1 MCDGNDGSLILLKVL
16 LQPVDRLCIEVVR
29 RFIEQQYVGLLQE
42 QSTESHTTTLAT
54 GEVLHRPIGRRTVER
69 SHGTLKLG
77 VHVPCVCGIDDV
89 LQLSLATHQFL
100 HLVGILVIFRQA
112 KLLID
117 FVVFSQ
123 RIIDVLHA
131 FHHILTNGLRLVKRR
146 ILRQIAHA
154 VAWAPHNIALI
165 LLVESCYDFQKG
177 GLTGTIKTNNTYLCT
192 IEKAEIDV
200 LKHLFL
206 VLLDGLTHS
215 HHREDY
221 FLVIYCCHKFFC
233 LQFFKIKY
241 RPASSGVHRSL
252 LLLVALVTID

>member
-54 GEVLHRPIGRRTVER
+54 GEVLHRPIGRRTIKR

-89 LQLSLATHQFL
+89 LQFSLTIHEAF
-100 HLVGILVIFRQA
+100 HLVGILIVLGQPKLLVDFVIFGQGIVNI
-112 KLLID
+112 LN
-117 FVVFSQ
+117 
-123 RIIDVLHA
+123 A
-131 FHHILTNGLRLVKRR
+131 FHNVLPHGLRIVKRR
-146 ILRQIAHA
+146 VLRQIAHA
-154 VAWAPHNIALI
+154 VAWAPHDIALI

-177 GLTGTIKTNNTYLCT
+177 GLTGTIKTNNAYLCT

-221 FLVIYCCHKFFC
+221 FLVIYCCHEFFC
-233 LQFFKIKY
+233 LQFSK
-241 RPASSGVHRSL
+241 
-252 LLLVALVTID
+252 